1 MNTQSSPRLFLTDPE
16 RMRLRSRGIKLRDI
30 SAIELRVLAAVLE
43 CFPDRAEKLRASA
56 LFQTIP
62 SVGPAAADWL
72 VDLGYR
78 SLEDLR
84 VESGPALLVRLERLY
99 GHWMDPCLED
109 VLWCV
114 VYHANHPGSDKVW
127 YDFTQKR
134 KDYRAQ
140 HGYPSS
146 RPTLAWHSA
155 P

>member
-16 RMRLRSRGIKLRDI
+16 RMRLRSRGIKLGDI
-30 SAIELRVLAAVLE
+30 SAIELTVLAAVLE
-43 CFPDRAEKLRASA
+43 CSPDRAEKLRASA

-62 SVGPAAADWL
+62 SVGPVASDGL

-84 VESGPALLVRLERLY
+84 VESGPALLDRLERLY
-99 GHWMDPCLED
+99 GHGMDPCVED

-114 VYHANHPGSDKVW
+114 VYHANHAGSDKVW

-134 KDYRAQ
+134 KNYRAQ

-146 RPTLAWHSA
+146 QPTLAWHSA